1 MSTSAQLNGKVV
13 FEDNDDYNAVD
24 LRKLVSNSQYGQ
36 GVAAYPD
43 LLPSVVSGLT
53 MSFAPGTGFVRQPG
67 DGTLYRCT
75 QEGSSATIALDTNGA
90 GANPRIDQIVLHVYD
105 ASAAGDSS
113 GQYLAAIE
121 PITGTPTSGATL
133 DNRSGAPDLQ
143 VALANSKAYILLADV
158 LMPAGASTVS
168 AGNVRDR
175 RPFGLPGV
183 VPPLNAAATADAT
196 KDIVSFQA
204 HPSMHVLPRLI
215 DGTFIA
221 SNQAACLCWLPRRIA
236 ATHLRWSYIQGGIT
250 TASAD
255 GSGATS
261 SAWRIVICDASGR
274 MVAETGSQNFTGAD
288 AAVVNVK
295 QSLTLPYSGYAFDPG
310 NYYVWFGVGGISANK
325 GVYYKG
331 MTAGGISNGGQGAY
345 APGNHPETYNIF
357 LWSGSGGSTFPASGH
372 IKGMTDVFTGTGAKS
387 VLLPVPLIGLSI
399 N

>member
-67 DGTLYRCT
+67 DGTMYRCT
-75 QEGSSATIALDTNGA
+75 QEGSSATIALDTNGS
-90 GANPRIDQIVLHVYD
+90 GSNPRIDQIVLHVYD

-183 VPPLNAAATADAT
+183 VPPLNVGAVSDAA
-196 KDIVSFQA
+196 KDIVSFQP
-204 HPSMHVLPRLI
+204 HPSLHMATRLI
-215 DGTFIA
+215 DGAFIA
-221 SNQAACLCWLPRRIA
+221 SNQSACLWWLPRRIA
-236 ATHLRWSYIQGGIT
+236 ATHLRWGYIQGGL
-250 TASAD
+250 
-255 GSGATS
+255 SGDS
-261 SAWRIVICDASGR
+261 SAATTSNWRIVICDASGR
-274 MVAETGSQNFTGAD
+274 MIADTGSVSFTGAD
-288 AAVVNVK
+288 NAVIQVK

-310 NYYVWFGVGGISANK
+310 NYYVFFGVGGISSAH
-325 GVYYKG
+325 GCYYKG
-331 MTAGGISNGGQGAY
+331 VTAGGTAAGGVGSY
-345 APGNHPETYNIF
+345 GPGNQPSTYNEF
-357 LWSGSGGSTFPASGH
+357 LWKSTGGVTFPSSNTIRGFD
-372 IKGMTDVFTGTGAKS
+372 DVAGGVGAKS
-387 VLLPVPLIGLSI
+387 ILLPVPLTALSI
-399 N
+399 G